1 MNKEEYMTKG
11 AAGSAAKLNG
21 GGCQWLT
28 VVQLQDKL
36 QISRSTVNRWVRL
49 GAIKAYRFAG
59 SRTLYFLDAEVDA
72 FLAMNAIAPS
82 GRLDKTALLS
92 PATQ

>member
-1 MNKEEYMTKG
+1 MNKEEYMTIG
-11 AAGSAAKLNG
+11 AARSAAQRSDD
-21 GGCQWLT
+21 CRWLT

-36 QISRSTVNRWVRL
+36 QISRSTVNRWIRL

-59 SRTLYFLDAEVDA
+59 SRTLYFLNSEVDA
-72 FLAMNAIAPS
+72 FLTMNAIAPS
-82 GRLDKTALLS
+82 GRLDKTSLLS